1 MTTVIK
7 TAGNNKSD
15 LIVHVEFYHN
25 KYFYLLL
32 NCKRHLFELSLDVEK
47 SF

>member
-25 KYFYLLL
+25 KYFKYKQVFYMQ
-32 NCKRHLFELSLDVEK
+32 NNR
-47 SF
+47 